1 MRTHPNMMFDSFLK
15 TAAAASVRP
24 SSSYASSGMGD
35 ASQKLKTT
43 NAPSK
48 SQWSS
53 PNPTQATPSD
63 SPFAAQKNA
72 PPPPV
77 Q

>member
-1 MRTHPNMMFDSFLK
+1 MSTHPNLMFDSFLK
-15 TAAAASVRP
+15 TASTASIRP

-35 ASQKLKTT
+35 ASQKLKST

-53 PNPTQATPSD
+53 PNPSQATPSD
-63 SPFAAQKNA
+63 SSLAQKNA